1 MSLMQAREWPY
12 NPIHPPRILRILLN
26 VDTSHTNQSTNTC
39 PFAIKTNQSNQKIY
53 YKWRVDLHM
62 FTASA
67 ITYQGRLY
75 SQNTRLFLD
84 HLGFLRYQ
92 DGLTDHLGLIRSVIS
107 WCGKMAGLFGHMDI
121 HTSSA
126 TCLSKT
132 RSTRFQGDQIP
143 RQSPKII
150 WEECSLCLLNEAN
163 IRDTTS

>member
-1 MSLMQAREWPY
+1 
-12 NPIHPPRILRILLN
+12 
-26 VDTSHTNQSTNTC
+26 
-39 PFAIKTNQSNQKIY
+39 
-53 YKWRVDLHM
+53 M
-62 FTASA
+62 FTAIRVIAGKKKIRKRERKIKEIVKKKRKEERKKKKQTDKAENFRLRRVLNLCLYSSLYASA

-92 DGLTDHLGLIRSVIS
+92 GGLTDHLGLLRSVIS